1 MVDALTRR
9 DMHDIGLTLVRLQD
23 LDSGIMRL
31 RKRLDEMPEMHA
43 VVQTRAKKRQVE
55 SLKVKSKELLSRF
68 EREVARIDDECSGL
82 REKIDA
88 EQRKIMSGE
97 VTNPKELL
105 NITREMDALRRRREK
120 LEMEQVSL
128 MERAEKAKQQLDQ
141 VQEALQKLESREE
154 QLIEV
159 FKKVGGELQ
168 VDIAEQLQERD
179 KALAELPEDLAAKY
193 ESLKES
199 KDQLAVG
206 QLQGET
212 CTACRMSLPAD
223 AVRVLL
229 MGSAVGVCPACRRM
243 LVVIDAGDGEPVA

>member
-1 MVDALTRR
+1 MTRR
-9 DMHDIGLTLVRLQD
+9 DMHDVGLILVRLQD

-55 SLKVKSKELLSRF
+55 SLKTKAKELLSRL
-68 EREVARIDDECSGL
+68 EREVARVDDECSGL
-82 REKIDA
+82 SGKIDA
-88 EQRKIMSGE
+88 EQRKIMSGD
-97 VTNPKELL
+97 VTNPKELF
-105 NITREMDALRRRREK
+105 NITREMDALKRRREK

-128 MERAEKAKQQLDQ
+128 MERAEKARQQLDQ
-141 VQEALQKLESREE
+141 VQAALQKLESKEAE
-154 QLIEV
+154 LIEV

-168 VDIAEQLQERD
+168 ADIAAQLQERD
-179 KALAELPEDLAAKY
+179 RTLAELPEELGARY
-193 ESLKES
+193 EALREA
-199 KDQLAVG
+199 KDQLALG
-206 QLQGET
+206 QLQGDT

-229 MGSAVGVCPACRRM
+229 AGPAVGVCPACRRM